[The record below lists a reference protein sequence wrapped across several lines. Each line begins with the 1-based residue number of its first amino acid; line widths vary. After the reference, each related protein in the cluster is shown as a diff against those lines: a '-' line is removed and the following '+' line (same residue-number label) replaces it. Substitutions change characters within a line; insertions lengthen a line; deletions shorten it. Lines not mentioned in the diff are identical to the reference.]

1 MRQLLAVIWIGL
13 VWGTMAALVG
23 VPCAEDAYP
32 IYVYPAPK
40 ATPTVD
46 GALDDACWEEAP
58 LVSGFMYYGQASDE
72 PAPVQTSFRI
82 AYDDTALYFGIVCN
96 EPLAARMGFPHAA
109 RDDRSVFGQEA
120 IEIFLDP
127 SHDHRRYYQF
137 GLSAAGA
144 LYDSRAEDASW
155 NSRGRVK
162 TQVEENAWTMEFS
175 VSWADLEHDRVI
187 PGQVV
192 GFNVC
197 RDRYVEGR
205 EWMNWAR
212 TISGFHDP
220 DRFAHLVLSPSAEQ
234 LGMLGTEFRKGERE
248 GPIRIFGK
256 EGISH
261 TAYLTMAR
269 QALQEVQVIL
279 KKLDDMRRRED
290 PTAAAEL
297 GRRLGA
303 VREDLRPYEEKVAAA
318 HPLDAP
324 TGWRWTCICAGCSG
338 LWGRCCGR
346 PDWRRCWKRSE
357 NIQYRMFNVQC
368 PM

>member
-1 MRQLLAVIWIGL
+1 M
-13 VWGTMAALVG
+13 GTAR
-23 VPCAEDAYP
+23 AEDAYP

-46 GALDDACWEEAP
+46 GALGDACWEEAP
-58 LVSGFMYYGQASDE
+58 LVSGFTYYGRVSGE
-72 PAPVQTSFRI
+72 PAPVQTSFRV
-82 AYDDTALYFGIVCN
+82 AYDDTALYFGITCN

-109 RDDRSVFGQEA
+109 RDDAAVFRQEA

-127 SHDHRRYYQF
+127 RHDHMVYHQF

-144 LYDSRAEDASW
+144 LYDSEAQNASW
-155 NSRGRVK
+155 NSNARVK
-162 TQVEENAWTMEFS
+162 TRIGEDAWTMEFS
-175 VSWADLEHDRVI
+175 VLWADFGIAPVRS
-187 PGQVV
+187 GQVV

-205 EWMNWAR
+205 EWMHWSR

-248 GPIRIFGK
+248 GPIRIFGRK
-256 EGISH
+256 GISH

-269 QALQEVQVIL
+269 RALQEVQDIL
-279 KKLDDMRRRED
+279 GELEEMRRQET

-297 GRRLGA
+297 GRRLEA
-303 VREDLRPYEEKVAAA
+303 VRGELGPYEEKVRSARS
-318 HPLDAP
+318 LDAADWVEMDVYLRRMQRAL
-324 TGWRWTCICAGCSG
+324 GAV
-338 LWGRCCGR
+338 LWEARLAALL
-346 PDWRRCWKRSE
+346 E
-357 NIQYRMFNVQC
+357 EI
-368 PM
+368 